1 MTTSPAAIYNRL
13 QAIDR
18 ADMSAEARAEI
29 ESIMFCIMHD
39 LRASVARTT
48 EANAARMIAAM
59 LKENSKRN
67 DRKQLHYTWIMEQNG
82 VKLQC
87 ATDGFRAF
95 RFVKHLDKLP
105 TMPDDVPPLNLQPL
119 FDQNKPRCKMPVP
132 YIDRADVKAFI
143 ELQYAESRKTPEWDL
158 GFCMP
163 AVNAVYLYELL
174 TIYPDAK
181 LFVDPD
187 NILNPVYAVSEF
199 GDALLLPIRSAAKQ
213 KQEAARKILQAAAQ
227 DRDTVSLDQFATI
240 SAAFAA

>member
-18 ADMSAEARAEI
+18 TDMSAEARA
-29 ESIMFCIMHD
+29 SIDMIMLDIMHD
-39 LRASVARTT
+39 LRSSVA
-48 EANAARMIAAM
+48 NAVRMIAAM
-59 LKENSKRN
+59 LKGNAKRSN
-67 DRKQLHYTWIMEQNG
+67 REALNYTWIMEQNG
-82 VKLQC
+82 IKLQC

-105 TMPDDVPPLNLQPL
+105 TMPDDVQPINLQIL
-119 FDQNKPRCKMPVP
+119 FDQNMPRCKMPVP

-143 ELQYAESRKTPEWDL
+143 ELQYAESGKTPEWDL
-158 GFCMP
+158 GPGLP

-181 LFVDPD
+181 LFADPEST
-187 NILNPVYAVSEF
+187 LHPVYAVSEF

-213 KQEAARKILQAAAQ
+213 KQEAARKILRDAAQ
-227 DRDTVSLDQFATI
+227 ERDTVTLD
-240 SAAFAA
+240 

>member
-1 MTTSPAAIYNRL
+1 MTTSPAAVYNRL
-13 QAIDR
+13 HAIDR
-18 ADMSAEARAEI
+18 TGMSAEARAEI

-59 LKENSKRN
+59 
-67 DRKQLHYTWIMEQNG
+67 
-82 VKLQC
+82 
-87 ATDGFRAF
+87 
-95 RFVKHLDKLP
+95 
-105 TMPDDVPPLNLQPL
+105 PDDVQPINLQPL

-143 ELQYAESRKTPEWDL
+143 ELQYAESGKTPEWDL
-158 GFCMP
+158 GPGLP

-181 LFVDPD
+181 LFADPEST
-187 NILNPVYAVSEF
+187 LHPVYAVSEF

-213 KQEAARKILQAAAQ
+213 KQEAARKILRDAAQ
-227 DRDTVSLDQFATI
+227 DRGTVSLDQFATI